1 MRHNAAMSLPDPAA
15 RNPQASAMADESMV
29 RTLAAQAEAIWPQE
43 RGLLARLELPDRS
56 EVLDVGC
63 GTGEWLVRIA
73 ADRPRARLVGID
85 VHEPHLEL
93 ARALCHELG
102 PRASFEVGDA
112 FALARETAS
121 VDLCACRHLL
131 QAVPEPRLVL
141 RELVRVTRPGGWL
154 HLVAEDY
161 GLILSEPCAVD
172 ADRFWRS
179 GPIAFGQRTGTD
191 LRCGRRAYG
200 WLRELGLE
208 EIRIDYLVLDTLRV
222 PRALLVAILE
232 AWRDGY
238 TDIIARNTAL
248 PRAEVAASFDAVL
261 ASFRDPD
268 AYGAWLLPVLQAR
281 IPA

>member
-1 MRHNAAMSLPDPAA
+1 
-15 RNPQASAMADESMV
+15 V
-29 RTLAAQAEAIWPQE
+29 R
-43 RGLLARLELPDRS
+43 
-56 EVLDVGC
+56 V
-63 GTGEWLVRIA
+63 A
-73 ADRPRARLVGID
+73 ADRPGAHLVGVD

-93 ARALCHELG
+93 ARTRCRELG
-102 PRASFEVGDA
+102 ERARFQLGDA
-112 FALARETAS
+112 FALDQTTDS

-141 RELVRVTRPGGWL
+141 RELARVTRPGGWI

-179 GPIAFGQRTGTD
+179 GPIAFGIQTGTD
-191 LRCGRRAYG
+191 LLCGRRALG

-208 EIRIDYLVLDTLRV
+208 EVRVDYLVLDTLRV

-238 TDIIARNTAL
+238 TDIIAANTAL
-248 PRAEVAASFDAVL
+248 SRDEVWASFEAIL
-261 ASFRDPD
+261 TSFRDPR

-281 IPA
+281 MPR